1 MKGEYKG
8 ERYNDTD
15 VYKTIEG
22 ASYSLMVHP
31 DPALDRYLDGVI
43 AKIAAA
49 QEPDGYL
56 VHAADGQSGHSS
68 SPGSAQTRWAELAIS
83 HELYNAGHLYEAAA
97 AHFQATGKR
106 TLLGRRAQ
114 ERRPRRADVRAG
126 AGKAAGLPRT
136 PGDRDGPRQ
145 ALPSDGKG
153 RLTWTW
159 RNISWTS
166 AVTV

>member
-31 DPALDRYLDGVI
+31 DPELDRYLDGVI

-56 VHAADGQSGHSS
+56 YTPRTASPDKLQPGIGADALGG
-68 SPGSAQTRWAELAIS
+68 
-83 HELYNAGHLYEAAA
+83 AGH
-97 AHFQATGKR
+97 QP
-106 TLLGRRAQ
+106 RALQ
-114 ERRPRRADVRAG
+114 CRAP
-126 AGKAAGLPRT
+126 L
-136 PGDRDGPRQ
+136 
-145 ALPSDGKG
+145 
-153 RLTWTW
+153 
-159 RNISWTS
+159 
-166 AVTV
+166 